1 MQKLSVLI
9 VDDESLARDLVKTYL
24 QDIPDIQ
31 IVGECENGFEALNS
45 IQKNKPDLV
54 FLDVQMPKING
65 FELLEVL
72 EEKPAIIF
80 TTAFDQYA
88 IKAFDMSAIDYLLKP
103 FSKERFLKAL
113 EKAKEQLTLKEQ
125 QPSLD
130 DLREKIDNHNES
142 LDRIVVRHAGKIVV
156 LAIDSLQY
164 FEAQDNYVMIYTENG
179 KYLKDKSMKF
189 YEEHLPKGDF
199 IRIHRSYIVAVNQI
213 ESVEQYSKDTHLVIL
228 KSGAKLRTSASGYK
242 RLREIF

>member
-80 TTAFDQYA
+80 ITAFDQYA

-130 DLREKIDNHNES
+130 DLREKIDNNNES
-142 LDRIVVRHAGKIVV
+142 LDRMVV
-156 LAIDSLQY
+156 
-164 FEAQDNYVMIYTENG
+164 
-179 KYLKDKSMKF
+179 
-189 YEEHLPKGDF
+189 
-199 IRIHRSYIVAVNQI
+199 
-213 ESVEQYSKDTHLVIL
+213 
-228 KSGAKLRTSASGYK
+228 
-242 RLREIF
+242 